1 MAVTYKAPGTYVLG
15 GISAPSRG
23 TGQAF
28 RAGLTTAQQRR
39 EREQAMQFRASAE
52 QRAKEQFEMAK
63 ADRARA
69 AAQAARIQQAQA
81 EFARN
86 NRPTGLTI
94 PDIASASAPPPAGMR
109 LPAGPTAPSAVSP
122 SLPSVDTTPPPPP
135 AEVPLSMGMTPAGTA
150 GGVQVAGLSGPE
162 AFRMA
167 FEANPEL
174 FGVQVADVSGTSIPP
189 VGTTP
194 LEEAINLIVANS
206 TLSREDV
213 QALLDQGVDLR
224 YLLAQL
230 PPGTVPSVDAQRVL
244 GSPSGAA
251 EAEIERITPRS
262 TPIGTPLYEQLGGEF
277 GQGAL
282 ISLLP
287 PSPEVAGEETDVTQ
301 GPMVEAPAQPAT
313 PDVSTPPTQLTTPTI
328 DVPPTGLSGVTMAP
342 SAAEDVNAIAA
353 QTGGDI
359 SEFYLRNPASIF
371 TTADNAYRDIQRWEG
386 LIRYYQQIGDLQ
398 GVVQAEIGLGQARQA
413 FSDMSGQLAL
423 AGVQLDNY
431 GPLQLHL
438 QQVYPDGTVEV
449 RPYTDNTVEIFVDG
463 NSIRRDNKNDLFAA
477 LASAFNEEYRAGQAA
492 LSTQAAELRSL
503 LLEQEL
509 ETRGAIALES
519 IQQQGRIDLKLLE
532 AELARLENEG
542 EVTLKRIDDPTGLQR
557 PIFEYRAGDG
567 PPRYI
572 TFREVRDAE
581 GASLLQYDFVPLPGS
596 E

>member
-1 MAVTYKAPGTYVLG
+1 MAVIYKAPGTYVLG

-39 EREQAMQFRASAE
+39 EREQAMQLRASAE

-262 TPIGTPLYEQLGGEF
+262 TPIGTPLYEQLV
-277 GQGAL
+277 
-282 ISLLP
+282 SLLP

-463 NSIRRDNKNDLFAA
+463 DSIRRDNKNDLLAA

-519 IQQQGRIDLKLLE
+519 IQQQGRLDLKLLE